1 MFDNNTID
9 SILSLINKEVVPAV
23 GCTEPM
29 AVALCTA
36 KATEI
41 LGRRPEKI
49 TVMLSANMLK
59 NAMGVGIPGTGMVGL
74 PIAIALGAI
83 VGKSEY
89 KLEVIR
95 DLTPST
101 LAMGKE
107 YIAEDKIDIRLKDGN
122 VDKLYI
128 EVICEGC

>member
-128 EVICEGC
+128 EVICEG

>member
-83 VGKSEY
+83 VGKT
-89 KLEVIR
+89 R
-95 DLTPST
+95 LTSA
-101 LAMGKE
+101 LRMAM
-107 YIAEDKIDIRLKDGN
+107 
-122 VDKLYI
+122 
-128 EVICEGC
+128 